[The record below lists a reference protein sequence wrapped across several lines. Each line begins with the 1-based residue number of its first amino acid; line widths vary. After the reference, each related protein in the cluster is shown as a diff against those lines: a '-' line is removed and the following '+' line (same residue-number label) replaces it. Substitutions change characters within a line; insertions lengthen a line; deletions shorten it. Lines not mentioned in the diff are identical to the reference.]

1 MQAVMNPKYP
11 GLSVRVADEG
21 FDAYVWGNDF
31 SFEVNAY
38 GVPEMGRRVDQWPV
52 ERIVP
57 YRKCYGI
64 DPEEFASFR
73 DAPDSAIFMAYL
85 DDRAVGHI
93 VVSTNWNGFAHVDE
107 LAVALPARRHGVAK
121 SLLDVA
127 QFWARK
133 KNLPGMMLETQN
145 NNLGACQMNQGAL
158 VNGQAIDHTTVA
170 LYYRVAVRDST
181 ANNWPPG
188 CSGSSCIAQDG
199 SDTGDNFAGIKR
211 FFHIIS
217 GIFLQK
223 YIIQKKRIYQG

>member
-1 MQAVMNPKYP
+1 MNPKYP

-31 SFEVNAY
+31 SFEVSAY
-38 GVPEMGRRVDQWPV
+38 GVPQMGQRVEQWPV
-52 ERIVP
+52 ERVLP

-73 DAPDSAIFMAYL
+73 DAADSSIFMAYL

-145 NNLGACQMNQGAL
+145 NNLGACRLYERCGYVMGGIDQLRYRGIDPQTRE
-158 VNGQAIDHTTVA
+158 VAIFW
-170 LYYRVAVRDST
+170 YRLFKTEVEA
-181 ANNWPPG
+181 A
-188 CSGSSCIAQDG
+188 
-199 SDTGDNFAGIKR
+199 
-211 FFHIIS
+211 
-217 GIFLQK
+217 
-223 YIIQKKRIYQG
+223 